1 MSFRFKVQQVNQ
13 LKDVGIVLDGF
24 IESGKVLVSSEGAL
38 ESNPSHR
45 IKVTGV
51 GILCGK
57 DPKDPLTPLFIA
69 PPDFPISELEGAVIV
84 GE

>member
-1 MSFRFKVQQVNQ
+1 MSFRFKVQRVNQ
-13 LKDVGIVLDGF
+13 LKDVGIILDG
-24 IESGKVLVSSEGAL
+24 IVESGKVLVGSEGVL

-57 DPKDPLTPLFIA
+57 DPRDPMIPLFIA
-69 PPDFPISELEGAVIV
+69 PPGFPLSELEGAVIV
-84 GE
+84 GV